1 MTRFS
6 IEDEDILKFRD
17 TLSYSSSGSSCTDDD
32 DYDSS
37 IPGPDADKDP
47 YKVLHHQYYDDET
60 DDESQEPEHPL
71 GFGTTRFGI
80 YTQSPLSG
88 FQDDKLD
95 DVNLVQFFQWPF
107 ASVSV
112 ATKTGIRPTPSVKRN
127 IQKAISS
134 NPQETKILFKHHQ
147 RRQMQTSSRSEDHES
162 EAEETDLVHRMSRIA
177 MLVKA
182 ASVSSGSPT
191 NKSNTSNVIAVATG
205 DGGGVDYSMKF
216 QSLLKAAQDHRHRE
230 LQVKE
235 EMERYRYELFEKQ
248 KRDAEVLLSIIKREQ
263 AEAERILY
271 LEQQQEEKVME
282 EQRLQREKILE
293 QERQVNE
300 RRERE
305 KEKRLEQEMKEKQ
318 AEREREE
325 KEQKIRDE
333 RVAKELEREAMEKKK
348 MEYVDKAKDYV
359 EKLSQVRASLEIFET
374 SKDKIISKRRLQMKK
389 VARGKMNTLSHEKE
403 KVEIVTIQVV
413 EALQTCAQEDMVL
426 KQQMEADDASIT
438 NEMTR
443 GARYLMDL
451 IASTV
456 IVRVQAE
463 GFNG

>member
-1 MTRFS
+1 
-6 IEDEDILKFRD
+6 
-17 TLSYSSSGSSCTDDD
+17 
-32 DYDSS
+32 
-37 IPGPDADKDP
+37 
-47 YKVLHHQYYDDET
+47 
-60 DDESQEPEHPL
+60 
-71 GFGTTRFGI
+71 
-80 YTQSPLSG
+80 
-88 FQDDKLD
+88 
-95 DVNLVQFFQWPF
+95 
-107 ASVSV
+107 
-112 ATKTGIRPTPSVKRN
+112 
-127 IQKAISS
+127 
-134 NPQETKILFKHHQ
+134 
-147 RRQMQTSSRSEDHES
+147 
-162 EAEETDLVHRMSRIA
+162 
-177 MLVKA
+177 
-182 ASVSSGSPT
+182 
-191 NKSNTSNVIAVATG
+191 
-205 DGGGVDYSMKF
+205 
-216 QSLLKAAQDHRHRE
+216 
-230 LQVKE
+230 
-235 EMERYRYELFEKQ
+235 
-248 KRDAEVLLSIIKREQ
+248 
-263 AEAERILY
+263 
-271 LEQQQEEKVME
+271 
-282 EQRLQREKILE
+282 
-293 QERQVNE
+293 
-300 RRERE
+300 
-305 KEKRLEQEMKEKQ
+305 MKEKQ

-426 KQQMEADDASIT
+426 KQQMEAGDASIT